1 MREKKKDMEDHVAS
15 QKLGQEGPQGEKQL
29 AGGSSSVIALAS
41 VLGKVCCYRVALCY
55 VRTCLYTALH
65 SPFKCCCPLVCRLSW
80 VSSERGNVSAA

>member
-41 VLGKVCCYRVALCY
+41 VLGKECYGVALCY
-55 VRTCLYTALH
+55 FRTCLYTALH
-65 SPFKCCCPLVCRLSW
+65 SPFKCRCLRVCRLSW
-80 VSSERGNVSAA
+80 VSCEKGNVSAA